1 MSSAGYAATA
11 GSTSLW
17 EKLKKWG
24 PIFVIAPSILA
35 SFVYVFVFAGWT
47 FYISLSDSTLLPSY
61 GFRGLDNYISL
72 WSNRRWGVAYSNLF
86 FFSFFYVLAAMAIG
100 LILALLLDQKIR
112 AESFWRTMYMY
123 PLAVSFIV
131 TGTVWQWLYNPTA
144 GIQFLVNSLG
154 WTDFEFALTTDRKN
168 AIWAIIITGVWQSAG
183 FTMALFLAGL
193 RSVDGDIIKA
203 ASIDG
208 ASTFRIYRKVIL
220 PSITPIFLAVAVV
233 QLQAAIKTFDLAV
246 ALTNSGPGI
255 STTFPATYVYDLMFQ
270 RGEIGEG
277 AAAAMMILAAL
288 AVVLVPYSLYLTWR
302 RRRESGRG

>member
-1 MSSAGYAATA
+1 MSSAGYTA
-11 GSTSLW
+11 MAGGTGLW
-17 EKLKKWG
+17 EKLKRWV
-24 PIFVIAPSILA
+24 PIFVITPSIIA

-47 FYISLSDSTLLPSY
+47 LYISLSDSTLLPTY
-61 GFRGLDNYISL
+61 GFKGLENYFSL
-72 WSNRRWGVAYSNLF
+72 WANRRWGVAYSNLF
-86 FFSFFYVLAAMAIG
+86 FFSTFYVLAAMAVG
-100 LILALLLDQKIR
+100 LVLALLLDQKIR

-131 TGTVWQWLYNPTA
+131 TGTVWQWLYNPTG

-154 WTDFEFALTTDRKN
+154 WTDFQFALTSDRKN
-168 AIWAIIITGVWQSAG
+168 AIWAIILTGIWQSAG

-270 RGEIGEG
+270 RGQIGEG

-288 AVVLVPYSLYLTWR
+288 AVVLVPYSLYLAWR

>member
-1 MSSAGYAATA
+1 MSTAGYSAMA
-11 GSTSLW
+11 GGTSLSDRLRRW
-17 EKLKKWG
+17 V
-24 PIFVIAPSILA
+24 PIFVITPSIIA

-47 FYISLSDSTLLPSY
+47 LYISLSDSTLLPTY
-61 GFRGLDNYISL
+61 GFKGLENYFSL
-72 WSNRRWGVAYSNLF
+72 WANRRWGVAYSNLF
-86 FFSFFYVLAAMAIG
+86 FFSAFYVLAAMAVG

-131 TGTVWQWLYNPTA
+131 TGTVWQWLYNPTS

-154 WTDFEFALTTDRKN
+154 WTDFQFALTTDRKN
-168 AIWAIIITGVWQSAG
+168 AIWAIILTGIWQSAG

-193 RSVDGDIIKA
+193 RSVDNDIIKA

-220 PSITPIFLAVAVV
+220 PSIAPIFLAVAVV

-277 AAAAMMILAAL
+277 AAAAIMILAAL
-288 AVVLVPYSLYLTWR
+288 AVVLVPYSLYLAWR
-302 RRRESGRG
+302 RRREAGRG

>member
-1 MSSAGYAATA
+1 MSELKRPNPLFRNLTSKLAASPMIFIVLVVFV
-11 GSTSLW
+11 GSTMWTVASSFTGIKTL
-17 EKLKKWG
+17 
-24 PIFVIAPSILA
+24 PIFTPQEFYDNWVGWGQYVRLWNTPRWIISITNLAIYGLLYSGFAFVIGFLLA
-35 SFVYVFVFAGWT
+35 
-47 FYISLSDSTLLPSY
+47 
-61 GFRGLDNYISL
+61 
-72 WSNRRWGVAYSNLF
+72 
-86 FFSFFYVLAAMAIG
+86 VLM
-100 LILALLLDQKIR
+100 DQKIR

-302 RRRESGRG
+302 RRKESGRG

>member
-1 MSSAGYAATA
+1 VSSAEYSAVA
-11 GSTSLW
+11 GSTSVW
-17 EKLKKWG
+17 EKLKKWV
-24 PIFVIAPSILA
+24 PIFVIAPSIIA
-35 SFVYVFVFAGWT
+35 SFIYVFVFAGWT

-72 WSNRRWGVAYSNLF
+72 WANRRWGVAYSNLF
-86 FFSFFYVLAAMAIG
+86 YFSFFYVFAAMGIG
-100 LILALLLDQKIR
+100 LMLALLLDQKIR

-154 WTDFEFALTTDRKN
+154 WTDFEFALTSDRRN

-233 QLQAAIKTFDLAV
+233 QLQAAIKTFDLAG

-255 STTFPATYVYDLMFQ
+255 STTFPATYVYDMMFQ
-270 RGEIGEG
+270 RGEIGQG

-288 AVVLVPYSLYLTWR
+288 AVVLVPYSIYLTWR
-302 RRRESGRG
+302 RSRESGRG